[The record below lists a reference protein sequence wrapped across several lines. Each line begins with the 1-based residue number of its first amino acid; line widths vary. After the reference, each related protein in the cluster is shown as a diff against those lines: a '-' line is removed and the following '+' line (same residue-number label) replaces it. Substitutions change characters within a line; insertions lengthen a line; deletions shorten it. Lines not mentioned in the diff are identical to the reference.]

1 MSTKGHGLMIKHMV
15 MEHTNMQTE
24 PLMLENGLK
33 TNSTAKEQ
41 KPGPMERVTT
51 ECTKMAK
58 KMGKEP

>member
-1 MSTKGHGLMIKHMV
+1 MIKHMV